1 MLSIYT
7 VRKLNDNVS
16 FFSFSIQSSGVR
28 LATDINN
35 ETGRQEEHTWCPCE
49 STLLA
54 KKHDPETNM
63 LSIMVTFNNVA
74 DSVAAMS

>member
-1 MLSIYT
+1 M
-7 VRKLNDNVS
+7 RKLKDNVS
-16 FFSFSIQSSGVR
+16 FFSFSMQSSCVR

-35 ETGRQEEHTWCPCE
+35 ETGRQEEHIWCPCE

-54 KKHDPETNM
+54 KKTRLRKITNM